1 MMTELDKMK
10 ALDIITASN
19 SPKVSFRVPVKDNY
33 QNVYEILIH
42 ECNADLI
49 NKLKE
54 AGYSLCMCKKGLIVN
69 KY

>member
-1 MMTELDKMK
+1 MTALDFQK

-33 QNVYEILIH
+33 SNVHQILIH
-42 ECNADLI
+42 KSNAALI
-49 NKLKE
+49 KQLID
-54 AGYSLCMCKKGLIVN
+54 AGFSLSMCKKGLSVD